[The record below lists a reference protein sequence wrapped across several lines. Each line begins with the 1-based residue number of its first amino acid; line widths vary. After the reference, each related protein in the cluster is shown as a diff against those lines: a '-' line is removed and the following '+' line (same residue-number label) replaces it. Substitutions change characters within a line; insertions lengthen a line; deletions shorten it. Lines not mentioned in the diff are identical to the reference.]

1 MALVREVKTALKEIG
16 VEAHVK
22 ARGNGYVTMQL
33 LPEDVPKVKE
43 IMEIYG
49 IGVGFDFNSGT
60 VTYQIG

>member
-1 MALVREVKTALKEIG
+1 MATVREVKTALEEIG
-16 VEAHVK
+16 VAAHVK

-43 IMEIYG
+43 TMEIYG

-60 VTYQIG
+60 CTYQIG